1 MAGGLAT
8 ALEGH
13 SFNVTLRQRRTA
25 QQVFETDFWVD
36 VLAFRPSILR
46 PFLAAPRLPPTTSV
60 CTFFSV
66 DLHPNEKG
74 ARRCVMNVL
83 VTIPAC
89 SHQRP
94 ERHAH
99 RGLRDDG
106 VPVLHVQ
113 PVPTRLRQLR
123 VVVQELEQDDDQTVT
138 PRPEPQHAA
147 MSDQNRALG
156 QKAD

>member
-1 MAGGLAT
+1 MI
-8 ALEGH
+8 
-13 SFNVTLRQRRTA
+13 
-25 QQVFETDFWVD
+25 VF
-36 VLAFRPSILR
+36 
-46 PFLAAPRLPPTTSV
+46 
-60 CTFFSV
+60 
-66 DLHPNEKG
+66 
-74 ARRCVMNVL
+74 

-99 RGLRDDG
+99 RGLQDDG

-113 PVPTRLRQLR
+113 PVPARLRQLR
-123 VVVQELEQDDDQTVT
+123 VVQELEQDDDQAVT
-138 PRPEPQHAA
+138 PHPEPQHAA